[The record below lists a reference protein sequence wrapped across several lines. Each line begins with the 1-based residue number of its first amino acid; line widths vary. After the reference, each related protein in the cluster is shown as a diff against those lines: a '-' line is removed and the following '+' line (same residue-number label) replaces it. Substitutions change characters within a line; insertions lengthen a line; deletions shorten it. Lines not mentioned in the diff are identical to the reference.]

1 MATMRAIMVR
11 APMDF
16 GPVDVPVPECPEGGL
31 LLKVRAC
38 GLCGSDL
45 RTLRSGH
52 RKVTLPWI
60 IGHEISGEVVATGGR
75 QAGPWRKGDLLSVA
89 PLVYC
94 GSCDFCRAQRYE
106 LCSGYREIAQAWP
119 GGFAEY
125 IAIPPEAVELGTI
138 RAVPRGLELDVAAIA
153 EPVSSCIHAQEVGQ
167 VGEGDTVVVMGTGP
181 VGCIHIA
188 LARSRG
194 AETVIGVDINK
205 WRLSQAAEFE
215 PDHLID
221 SGDGN
226 LKETI
231 MKVTGSR
238 GADVVITANPS
249 GRAQVQAVEIARKGG
264 RILLFG
270 GLPRDDCR
278 PGIDMNLVHY
288 NALRLIGTTIF
299 APRHHEQA
307 LELLA
312 SGRLDGKKII
322 THRAALDDFS
332 SIAGEALE
340 GKVRKAVITP

>member
-1 MATMRAIMVR
+1 MVH

-16 GPVDVPVPECPEGGL
+16 GLVDVPVPECPAGGL

-60 IGHEISGEVVATGGR
+60 IGHEICGEIVETTSPC
-75 QAGPWRKGDLLSVA
+75 AGKWRKGDLLSVA

-94 GSCDFCRAQRYE
+94 GACDFCLAQRYE
-106 LCSGYREIAQAWP
+106 LCSDYREIAQAWP

-125 IAIPPEAVELGTI
+125 VAVPREAVELGTI
-138 RAVPRGLELDVAAIA
+138 RTIPEGLELDVATIA
-153 EPVSSCIHAQEVGQ
+153 EPVSSCIHAQEVGH
-167 VGEGDTVVVMGTGP
+167 VGKGDTIVVIGTGP
-181 VGCIHIA
+181 VGCMHIA

-194 AETVIGVDINK
+194 AQTVIGVDINK
-205 WRLSQAAEFE
+205 RRLDQAAEFE

-221 SGDGN
+221 SSGGN
-226 LKETI
+226 LRETI
-231 MKVTGSR
+231 MRVTGGR

-249 GRAQVQAVEIARKGG
+249 GQAQVQAVEIARKGG

-270 GLPRDDCR
+270 GLPRNDCR
-278 PGIDMNLVHY
+278 PGIDMNMVHY

-299 APRHHEQA
+299 TPRHHKQA

-312 SGRLDGKKII
+312 SGCLDGNKII
-322 THRAALDDFS
+322 THRGTLDDFA
-332 SIAGEALE
+332 SIAAQALE
-340 GKVRKAVITP
+340 GKVRKAVIQP